1 MKSPSSQDIGHC
13 KTTYSYY
20 RIYQNW
26 QGKLWSWL
34 DYISHG
40 QHTLQLLSYTALL
53 THRTVGRK
61 FTSLIESGVFG
72 WLKKKLVTLQNW
84 SLAFNS
90 RGTLG
95 PRGMRGEVWNNFV
108 QVPSTKSGLCICA
121 FSALFL
127 SPVIFCK
134 HPRSQQRTFFSQK
147 EERHSWGLLSLFPF
161 LLCSRNSGLISLCVF
176 LILHRELYVCV

>member
-40 QHTLQLLSYTALL
+40 QHTLQLLSYKALL

-72 WLKKKLVTLQNW
+72 WLKKIGDVAKLVIRFSTAEGLWAHAELEEKCGLILFRYLPQNLDCVSVHSW
-84 SLAFNS
+84 HLSCLLSSFASIQGHNK
-90 RGTLG
+90 
-95 PRGMRGEVWNNFV
+95 EH
-108 QVPSTKSGLCICA
+108 
-121 FSALFL
+121 FS
-127 SPVIFCK
+127 K
-134 HPRSQQRTFFSQK
+134 K
-147 EERHSWGLLSLFPF
+147 EERHSWDLLSLFPF
-161 LLCSRNSGLISLCVF
+161 LLCSRNSALMSLFVF